1 MKNATILRLA
11 SILLIL
17 TLMIGMIPA
26 ASASN
31 EVYFPVYMGN
41 SSSIVDALRSLDIDP
56 SYQNRERIAAANGI
70 PGYTGTAS
78 QNTEL
83 LEKLRAGILID
94 PNGKAIQ
101 SGYNGFSSR
110 ILHTFRDNT

>member
-1 MKNATILRLA
+1 MKNATILRLT

-56 SYQNRERIAAANGI
+56 SYQNRERIAERRCRSAFEKRWWRQLAG
-70 PGYTGTAS
+70 
-78 QNTEL
+78 
-83 LEKLRAGILID
+83 LE
-94 PNGKAIQ
+94 
-101 SGYNGFSSR
+101 
-110 ILHTFRDNT
+110 